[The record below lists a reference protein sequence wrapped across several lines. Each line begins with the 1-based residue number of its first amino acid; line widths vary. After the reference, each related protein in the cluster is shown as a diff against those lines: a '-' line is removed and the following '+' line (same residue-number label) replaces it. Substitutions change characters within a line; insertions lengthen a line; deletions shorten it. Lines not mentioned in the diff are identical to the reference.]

1 MMSKRKNKQAAAMDK
16 LSGSGADLNTPGLPS
31 NAVNDGTKTEKSD
44 APDDLISNG
53 APIDPA
59 TQNAK
64 HGAGVKQ
71 NLGVDV
77 LHESYVAADT
87 Q

>member
-1 MMSKRKNKQAAAMDK
+1 MSKRNKKATAAIDK
-16 LSGSGADLNTPGLPS
+16 LSGSGADLTTPGLPGQ
-31 NAVNDGTKTEKSD
+31 AINDGTKTEKSD

-53 APIDPA
+53 APMDA
-59 TQNAK
+59 VAQNAK
-64 HGAGVKQ
+64 HGAVVKQ

-77 LHESYVAADT
+77 LHESYVAAD